1 MVTKTYIRIGV
12 VAIVTSAAV
21 LVLGLLGG
29 RLLLPEPP
37 VPPRCDNVHRR
48 QPLLGVY
55 SHTRFDLCEPFPG
68 KSALEELGR
77 WAATNGWHRV
87 PHEQED
93 WAAWEWQSF
102 EDISGPQAVLVDQLL
117 AHWVSPHRCWSLR
130 LVLRYERLAAGEERG
145 CQRGYIIVEPRR
157 YMRGLGPRVAK

>member
-1 MVTKTYIRIGV
+1 MARKAHIRIAGL
-12 VAIVTSAAV
+12 AIATAAAV

-37 VPPRCDNVHRR
+37 LPRGSENVHRR
-48 QPLLGVY
+48 QPVLGVY
-55 SHTRFDLCEPFPG
+55 SHTRFELCEPFPG
-68 KSALEELGR
+68 NSALEELVR
-77 WAATNGWHRV
+77 WAATNGWQRV

-102 EDISGPQAVLVDQLL
+102 EDTSGPQPVLVDQLL

-130 LVLRYERLAAGEERG
+130 LVLRYERRAAGNERG

-157 YMRGLGPRVAK
+157 YMRGLGP